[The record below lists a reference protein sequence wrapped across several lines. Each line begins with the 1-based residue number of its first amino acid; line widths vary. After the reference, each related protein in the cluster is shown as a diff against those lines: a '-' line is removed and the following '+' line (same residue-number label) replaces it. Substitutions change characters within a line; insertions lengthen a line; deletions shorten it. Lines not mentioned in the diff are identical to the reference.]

1 MRVNILFCIIFIL
14 HTLYYKMN
22 EEEKH
27 ELLTILISEINIFE
41 DRQANGQWLKE
52 IVFSLPIIGNEKL
65 YMSLNKGNS
74 VETVVLLSKL
84 SGAPNSAKMP
94 QN

>member
-1 MRVNILFCIIFIL
+1 
-14 HTLYYKMN
+14 MN

-65 YMSLNKGNS
+65 
-74 VETVVLLSKL
+74 